1 MMKKKIMIMAM
12 AGLIAAGSAEAAFA
26 AEKQTDDRIMQL
38 MQSIK
43 DYIAGQIKDEQ
54 KPENDAVIL
63 PEVQNSRAQQVI
75 NLTNKERNK
84 AGLPDLKASSQ
95 LSRLAQLK
103 AEDMARNGYFSHT
116 SPTYGSAFDMM
127 KSQGISYRSAGENL
141 AKGQPSA
148 QAAMNGW
155 MNSSGHRANI
165 LGSQYSEIGVG
176 IAKNGKGT
184 IYWVQIFKG

>member
-38 MQSIK
+38 IQSIK

-63 PEVQNSRAQQVI
+63 PEAQNSRAQQVI

-148 QAAMNGW
+148 QAAMKGW
-155 MNSSGHRANI
+155 MNSSSHRENI
-165 LGSQYSEIGVG
+165 LSSKYSEIGVG
-176 IAKNGKGT
+176 IAENGRGT

>member
-43 DYIAGQIKDEQ
+43 DYIAGQIKDEESDA
-54 KPENDAVIL
+54 PESAGM
-63 PEVQNSRAQQVI
+63 RALQIVE
-75 NLTNKERNK
+75 LTNAEREK
-84 AGLPDLKASSQ
+84 SDLEPLVMNPK

-148 QAAMNGW
+148 QSAMKGW
-155 MNSSGHRANI
+155 MNSSGHRKNI
-165 LGSQYSEIGVG
+165 LSSKYSEIGVG
-176 IAKNGKGT
+176 IAENGKGT